1 MAKITLQGNPI
12 NTVGELPQV
21 GTKAPE
27 FKLTTSE
34 LADVTLDA
42 YKGKKVVL
50 NIFPSLDTP
59 VCATSVR
66 KFNAE
71 ADKLENTVVL
81 CVSKDLPFAHQRFC
95 ATEGLKNVVS
105 VTELREDAGFS
116 KAYGVG
122 IVDGPLA
129 GLMSRAVVVLNEEGN
144 VVYKEQVPEIAQE
157 PNYTE
162 ALKAIK

>member
-1 MAKITLQGNPI
+1 MAKITLQGNPF
-12 NTVGELPQV
+12 NTVGDLPQV
-21 GTKAPE
+21 GTKAPD
-27 FKLTTSE
+27 FKLTNSD
-34 LADVTLDA
+34 LGDVSLDS

-71 ADKLENTVVL
+71 AEKLDNTVVL
-81 CVSKDLPFAHQRFC
+81 CVSKDLPFAHKRFC
-95 ATEGLKNVVS
+95 ATEGLENVVS
-105 VTELREDAGFS
+105 LAEMREDSEFS
-116 KAYGVG
+116 KTYGVG
-122 IVDGPLA
+122 IADGPLA

-144 VVYKEQVPEIAQE
+144 VVYQEQVPEIAQE
-157 PNYTE
+157 PNYDE